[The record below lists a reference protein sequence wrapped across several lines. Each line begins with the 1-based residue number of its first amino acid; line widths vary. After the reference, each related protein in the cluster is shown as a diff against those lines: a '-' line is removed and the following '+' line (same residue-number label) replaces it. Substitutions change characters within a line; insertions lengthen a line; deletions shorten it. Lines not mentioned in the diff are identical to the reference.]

1 MKKKPKTVRQP
12 SIKRVVHVSRE
23 YGALAGAGGIK
34 DVVEGLAKASAVL
47 GIDTHVFLP
56 FYRLTEEN
64 AEPALKETWSF
75 PVPMH
80 YPTERRFEHVTILS
94 AELQPH
100 LHAHLVKTDRYRW
113 LYEEVGGIERRGIY
127 QYTEQEARALGRPG
141 LKGQGYSDFFAMN
154 VLLVKATLGALG
166 RMSDKPDVIHCH
178 DGHAALLPVLAQAST
193 EGFDPFLGFVP
204 SVLTIHNAGIGY
216 HQEVADIE
224 FAASICGLPR
234 EVVHGCLFDGKF
246 DPLYAGGL
254 FCSRLNTVS
263 ENYAHELQ
271 HSGKDAATGWLGHAL
286 ASQGVEL
293 VGITNGVDVEK
304 YDPKNAVPGLP
315 AAFDPRSGDLS
326 GKEICKKITLG
337 TVAGKDLPLNVRAEG
352 ACPYHPDVPLVTFIG
367 RLEKQK
373 GVEVLADALE
383 DLFAADEDVLFLAL
397 GTGAPDAEARFRHL
411 ADRFRGRVCIALGY
425 NPALA
430 DQIYAAG
437 DFLLIPS
444 QYEPCGLTDFYAQL
458 LGNIPLVHRV
468 GGLVKTVDGRFGL
481 SYVGGKAELLECLR
495 RALAMYR
502 EKEKA
507 TMRRIQADAASN
519 VHKNFTWAK
528 VLEKKYLPLYNEAIA
543 GSAPVLPYP
552 EKNRQARH

>member
-23 YGALAGAGGIK
+23 YGGLAGAGGIK
-34 DVVEGLAKASAVL
+34 DVVEGLAKASAAL

-56 FYRLTEEN
+56 LYRVIEEN
-64 AEPALKETWSF
+64 PELKLKESWSF
-75 PVPMH
+75 SVPMH
-80 YPTERRFEHVTILS
+80 YRTERRFEHVTILS
-94 AELQPH
+94 AKLQPH
-100 LHAHLVKTDRYRW
+100 LHAHLVRTDRYRW
-113 LYEEVGGIERRGIY
+113 LYDEVGGIERRGIY

-178 DGHAALLPVLAQAST
+178 DGHAALLPVLAQASH
-193 EGFDPFLGFVP
+193 EGFDPFLGFIPTVI
-204 SVLTIHNAGIGY
+204 TIHNAGIGY

-224 FAASICGLPR
+224 FAASVCGLPR
-234 EVVHGCLFDGKF
+234 EVVLGCLFDGKF

-271 HSGKDAATGWLGHAL
+271 RSGKDAATGWLGHAL

-293 VGITNGVDVEK
+293 VGITNGVDTER

-315 AAFDPRSGDLS
+315 ASFDPRSGDFN
-326 GKEICKKITLG
+326 GKELCKKTTLEK
-337 TVAGKDLPLNVRAEG
+337 VAETEAPLNLRTEG
-352 ACPYHPDVPLVTFIG
+352 ACPYNPDVPLLTFVG
-367 RLEKQK
+367 RMEKQK

-383 DLFAADEDVLFLAL
+383 DLFASDDDVQFLAL
-397 GTGAPDAEARFRHL
+397 GTGAPHTESRFRHL
-411 ADRFRGRVCIALGY
+411 ADRFQGRVLIIFGY
-425 NPALA
+425 DPALA
-430 DQIYAAG
+430 DQIFAAG
-437 DFLLIPS
+437 DFLLVPS

-458 LGNIPLVHRV
+458 LGNIPIVHRV
-468 GGLVKTVDGRFGL
+468 GGLVKTVDDMFGL

-495 RALAMYR
+495 RALTMYR
-502 EKEKA
+502 EKEKTA
-507 TMRRIQADAASN
+507 LRRIQADAASN
-519 VHKNFTWAK
+519 VHKNFSWPK
-528 VLEKKYLPLYNEAIA
+528 VLKKKYLSLYNEAIA
-543 GSAPVLPYP
+543 GSAPILPYS
-552 EKNRQARH
+552 